1 MNQILKKTQQV
12 IAKCSGSLQAIS
24 VALIATKPVQQS
36 PQVIGITSQYAGEG
50 CSTLALG
57 MAQSLS
63 KQQKGKV
70 LLIDAVVGAQDLT
83 QLLSLQ
89 RMVLKVGERFEWPS
103 LLQTSAFY
111 GIDVLSLS
119 APSLEWLATD
129 TESHPAWQ
137 RLLAEYRWVIV
148 DVGAWSTPTP
158 HLWAQRL
165 EQAVLVVDVNATTAD
180 KLSRFRAEIDRSQL
194 KMLGFILNKRT
205 YPIPEKLYRLA
216 S

>member
-1 MNQILKKTQQV
+1 MSQVLKKTQQV
-12 IAKCSGSLQAIS
+12 IAKCSGSLQALS
-24 VALIATKPVQQS
+24 VALLAAKPVQQS
-36 PQVIGITSQYAGEG
+36 TQVIGVTAQYAGEG

-70 LLIDAVVGAQDLT
+70 LLIDAVVGGQDLT
-83 QLLSLQ
+83 QLLGFQ
-89 RMVLKVGERFEWPS
+89 RANVKIGERFEWSS
-103 LLQTSAFY
+103 LLQNSAFY

-119 APSLEWLATD
+119 ASSLEWFATD
-129 TESHPAWQ
+129 AESQPAWQ
-137 RLLAEYRWVIV
+137 ALLAEYRWVIV

-165 EQAVLVVDVNATTAD
+165 DQVLLVVDVNATTAD
-180 KLSRFRAEIDRSQL
+180 KLSRFRAEIDRSHL

>member
-1 MNQILKKTQQV
+1 MNQTLKKTQQV
-12 IAKCSGSLQAIS
+12 IAKCGGSLQSLS

-36 PQVIGITSQYAGEG
+36 SQVIGVTAQYAGEG

-57 MAQSLS
+57 MAHSLS

-70 LLIDAVVGAQDLT
+70 LLIDAVVGGQDLT
-83 QLLSLQ
+83 HLLSLQ
-89 RMVLKVGERFEWPS
+89 RMSVKFGERLEWSS

-129 TESHPAWQ
+129 AESQAAWQ
-137 RLLAEYRWVIV
+137 LLLTDYRWVIV
-148 DVGAWSTPTP
+148 DVGAWSTPVP

-165 EQAVLVVDVNATTAD
+165 EQVLLVVDVNATTAD